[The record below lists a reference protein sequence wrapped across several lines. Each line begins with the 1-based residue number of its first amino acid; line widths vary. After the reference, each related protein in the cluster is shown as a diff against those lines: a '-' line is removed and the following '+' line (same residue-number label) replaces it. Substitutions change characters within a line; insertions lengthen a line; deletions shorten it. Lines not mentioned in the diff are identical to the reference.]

1 MNLHL
6 DKDNFE
12 GAIVATANYFEI
24 PEIFI
29 EKDYWVTYALHQ
41 LFHSEVKDLIVF
53 KGGTSLSKCYSI
65 IKRFSED
72 IDLVVIKNDVDTGS
86 DLKRRLKDITT
97 IIDRSIL
104 EIVPDH
110 TNTNKKGSIRKIVYS
125 FPKVGLGGKYGE
137 VKDDITL
144 EVSHLGNFEPNV
156 TKPIRTLIADYINS
170 TPNIELITQFGLGD
184 FEVKALAVERTFC
197 EKIISLIRF
206 SYTESPI
213 TDLSNKVRHTY
224 DLTLLLRLDSIKD
237 FVNSDSFGI
246 MLLQVAKDDDKA
258 IPNNK
263 EWLYNHPKEALIFN
277 DTLMVWNVLKKVYTG
292 TKFNEL
298 LIGNEKPPHENDVFE
313 TLVFLSE
320 RIEVISWEVIDKSN
334 Q

>member
-104 EIVPDH
+104 DKVADH
-110 TNTNKKGSIRKIVYS
+110 PNTNKKGSIRKIVYS

-144 EVSHLGNFEPNV
+144 EVSHLGNFKPNV

-170 TPNIELITQFGLGD
+170 TQKIELITQFGLGD

-197 EKIISLIRF
+197 EKIISLVRF

-263 EWLYNHPKEALIFN
+263 EWLYNHPREALFFS
-277 DTLMVWNVLKKVYTG
+277 DTVMVWNVLKKVYTG

-298 LIGNEKPPHENDVFE
+298 LIGNEKPPHENDIFE

>member
-104 EIVPDH
+104 DKVADH
-110 TNTNKKGSIRKIVYS
+110 PNTNKKGSIRKIVYS

-144 EVSHLGNFEPNV
+144 EVSHLGNFKPNV

-170 TPNIELITQFGLGD
+170 TQKIELITQFGLGD

-197 EKIISLIRF
+197 EKIISLVRF

-263 EWLYNHPKEALIFN
+263 EWLYNHPREALIFS
-277 DTLMVWNVLKKVYTG
+277 DTVMVWNVLKKVYTG

>member
-12 GAIVATANYFEI
+12 GAIVATANYFKI

-86 DLKRRLKDITT
+86 ELRRRLKDITT

-104 EIVPDH
+104 DKVADH
-110 TNTNKKGSIRKIVYS
+110 PNTNKKGSIRKIVYS

-197 EKIISLIRF
+197 EKIISLVRF

-263 EWLYNHPKEALIFN
+263 EWLYNHPKEALIFS
-277 DTLMVWNVLKKVYTG
+277 DTVMVWNVLKKVYSG

-298 LIGNEKPPHENDVFE
+298 LIGNEKPPHENDIFE

>member
-12 GAIVATANYFEI
+12 GAIVATANYFKI

-86 DLKRRLKDITT
+86 ELRRRLKDITT

-104 EIVPDH
+104 DKVADH
-110 TNTNKKGSIRKIVYS
+110 PNTNKKGSIRKIVYS

-197 EKIISLIRF
+197 EKIISLVRF

-263 EWLYNHPKEALIFN
+263 EWLYMHPKEALIFS
-277 DTLMVWNVLKKVYTG
+277 DTVMVWNVLKKVYSG

-298 LIGNEKPPHENDVFE
+298 LIGNEKPPHENDIFE

-320 RIEVISWEVIDKSN
+320 RIELISWEVIDK
-334 Q
+334 

>member
-86 DLKRRLKDITT
+86 ELRRRLKDITT

-104 EIVPDH
+104 DKVADH
-110 TNTNKKGSIRKIVYS
+110 PNTNKKGSIRKIVYS

-170 TPNIELITQFGLGD
+170 TQNIELITQFGLGD

-197 EKIISLIRF
+197 EKIISLVRF

-213 TDLSNKVRHTY
+213 TDLSNKVRHIY

-258 IPNNK
+258 IPNDK
-263 EWLYNHPKEALIFN
+263 EWLYNHPKEALIFS

-292 TKFNEL
+292 TKFSEL
-298 LIGNEKPPHENDVFE
+298 LIGNEKPPHENDIFE

-320 RIEVISWEVIDKSN
+320 RIELISWEVSDK
-334 Q
+334 

>member
-156 TKPIRTLIADYINS
+156 TKPIRALIADYINS

-263 EWLYNHPKEALIFN
+263 EWLYNHPKEALIFS

>member
-104 EIVPDH
+104 DKVADH
-110 TNTNKKGSIRKIVYS
+110 PNTNKKGSIRKIVYS

-197 EKIISLIRF
+197 EKIISLVRF

-263 EWLYNHPKEALIFN
+263 EWLYNHPKEALIFSE
-277 DTLMVWNVLKKVYTG
+277 TVMVWNVLKKVYRG

-298 LIGNEKPPHENDVFE
+298 LIGNEKPPHENDIFE

-320 RIEVISWEVIDKSN
+320 RIELISWEVSDKLN

>member
-1 MNLHL
+1 
-6 DKDNFE
+6 
-12 GAIVATANYFEI
+12 
-24 PEIFI
+24 
-29 EKDYWVTYALHQ
+29 
-41 LFHSEVKDLIVF
+41 
-53 KGGTSLSKCYSI
+53 
-65 IKRFSED
+65 
-72 IDLVVIKNDVDTGS
+72 
-86 DLKRRLKDITT
+86 LKDITT

-104 EIVPDH
+104 DIVADH
-110 TNTNKKGSIRKIVYS
+110 PNTNKKGSIRKIVYS

-197 EKIISLIRF
+197 EKIISLVRF

-213 TDLSNKVRHTY
+213 TDLSNKVRHAY

-263 EWLYNHPKEALIFN
+263 EWLYNHPREALIFS
-277 DTLMVWNVLKKVYTG
+277 DTVMVWNVLKKVYTG

-298 LIGNEKPPHENDVFE
+298 LIGIEKPPHENDIFE

>member
-72 IDLVVIKNDVDTGS
+72 IDLGVIKNDVDTGS
-86 DLKRRLKDITT
+86 DLKRRLRDITT

-104 EIVPDH
+104 DIVADH
-110 TNTNKKGSIRKIVYS
+110 PNTNKKGSIRKIVYS

-170 TPNIELITQFGLGD
+170 TQNIELITQFGLGD

-197 EKIISLIRF
+197 EKIISLVRF
-206 SYTESPI
+206 SYTDSPI

-263 EWLYNHPKEALIFN
+263 EWLYNHPKEALIFSE
-277 DTLMVWNVLKKVYTG
+277 TVMVWNVLKKVYTG

-298 LIGNEKPPHENDVFE
+298 LIGNEKPPHENDVFD

-320 RIEVISWEVIDKSN
+320 RIELISWEVIDK
-334 Q
+334 

>member
-86 DLKRRLKDITT
+86 DLKRRLKEITT

-125 FPKVGLGGKYGE
+125 FPKVGLRGKYGE

-263 EWLYNHPKEALIFN
+263 EWLYNHPKDALIFS
-277 DTLMVWNVLKKVYTG
+277 DTLMGWNVLKKVYSG

-313 TLVFLSE
+313 TLVCLSE

>member
-86 DLKRRLKDITT
+86 ELRRRLKDITT

-104 EIVPDH
+104 DKVADH
-110 TNTNKKGSIRKIVYS
+110 PNTNKKGSIRKIVYS

-170 TPNIELITQFGLGD
+170 KQNIELITQFGLGD

-197 EKIISLIRF
+197 EKIISLVRF
-206 SYTESPI
+206 SYTENPI
-213 TDLSNKVRHTY
+213 MDLSNKVRHTY
-224 DLTLLLRLDSIKD
+224 DLTLLLRLDSIKN

-263 EWLYNHPKEALIFN
+263 EWLYNHPKEALIFS

>member
-86 DLKRRLKDITT
+86 ELRRRLKDITT

-104 EIVPDH
+104 DKVADH
-110 TNTNKKGSIRKIVYS
+110 PNTNKKGSIRKIVYS

-144 EVSHLGNFEPNV
+144 EVSHLGNFKPNV

-197 EKIISLIRF
+197 EKIISLVRF

-263 EWLYNHPKEALIFN
+263 EWLYNHPREALIFS

-298 LIGNEKPPHENDVFE
+298 LIGNEKPPHENDIFE

-320 RIEVISWEVIDKSN
+320 RIELISWEVIDK
-334 Q
+334 

>member
-104 EIVPDH
+104 DKVADH
-110 TNTNKKGSIRKIVYS
+110 PNTNKKGSIRKIVYS

-197 EKIISLIRF
+197 EKIISLVRF

-237 FVNSDSFGI
+237 FVNSYSFGI

-263 EWLYNHPKEALIFN
+263 EWLYNHPKEALIFSE
-277 DTLMVWNVLKKVYTG
+277 TVMVWNVLKKVYTG

-298 LIGNEKPPHENDVFE
+298 LIGNEKPPHENDVFD

-320 RIEVISWEVIDKSN
+320 RIELISWEVIDK
-334 Q
+334 

>member
-1 MNLHL
+1 
-6 DKDNFE
+6 
-12 GAIVATANYFEI
+12 
-24 PEIFI
+24 
-29 EKDYWVTYALHQ
+29 
-41 LFHSEVKDLIVF
+41 
-53 KGGTSLSKCYSI
+53 
-65 IKRFSED
+65 
-72 IDLVVIKNDVDTGS
+72 
-86 DLKRRLKDITT
+86 
-97 IIDRSIL
+97 
-104 EIVPDH
+104 
-110 TNTNKKGSIRKIVYS
+110 
-125 FPKVGLGGKYGE
+125 

-197 EKIISLIRF
+197 EKIISLVRF

-263 EWLYNHPKEALIFN
+263 EWLYNHPREALIFS
-277 DTLMVWNVLKKVYTG
+277 DTVMVWNVLKKVYRG

-298 LIGNEKPPHENDVFE
+298 LIGNEKPPHENNIFE

-320 RIEVISWEVIDKSN
+320 RIELISWEVSDKLN

>member
-12 GAIVATANYFEI
+12 GAIVATANYFKI

-104 EIVPDH
+104 DKVADH
-110 TNTNKKGSIRKIVYS
+110 PNTNKKGSIRKIVYS

-144 EVSHLGNFEPNV
+144 EVSHLGNFKPNV

-170 TPNIELITQFGLGD
+170 TQKIELITQFGLGD

-197 EKIISLIRF
+197 EKIISLVRF

-263 EWLYNHPKEALIFN
+263 EWLYNHPREALIFS
-277 DTLMVWNVLKKVYTG
+277 DTVMVWNVLKKVYTG

-298 LIGNEKPPHENDVFE
+298 LIGNEKPPHENDIFE

>member
-12 GAIVATANYFEI
+12 GAIVATANYFKI

-86 DLKRRLKDITT
+86 ELRRRLKDITT

-104 EIVPDH
+104 DKVADH
-110 TNTNKKGSIRKIVYS
+110 PNTNKKGSIRKIVYS

-156 TKPIRTLIADYINS
+156 SKPIRTLIADYINS

-197 EKIISLIRF
+197 EKIISLVRF
-206 SYTESPI
+206 SYTDSPI

-263 EWLYNHPKEALIFN
+263 EWLYNHPKEALIFS
-277 DTLMVWNVLKKVYTG
+277 DTVMVWNVLKKVYSG

-298 LIGNEKPPHENDVFE
+298 LIGNEKPPHENDIFE

>member
-12 GAIVATANYFEI
+12 GAIVATANYFKI

-86 DLKRRLKDITT
+86 ELRRRLKDITT

-104 EIVPDH
+104 DKVADH
-110 TNTNKKGSIRKIVYS
+110 PNTNKKGSIRKIVYS

-197 EKIISLIRF
+197 EKIISLVRF
-206 SYTESPI
+206 SYTDSPI

-263 EWLYNHPKEALIFN
+263 EWLYNHPKEALIFS
-277 DTLMVWNVLKKVYTG
+277 DTVMVWNVLKKVYSG

-298 LIGNEKPPHENDVFE
+298 LIGNEKPPHENDIFE